1 MANSRCRHVMRIGC
15 ARHRAD
21 QIRCPV
27 CTLEMVMT
35 LKEAQKILETTRGV
49 HGALSSEEIWLDGHF
64 TADQLEA
71 IAIAMRARW
80 QALENSAV

>member
-1 MANSRCRHVMRIGC
+1 
-15 ARHRAD
+15 
-21 QIRCPV
+21 
-27 CTLEMVMT
+27 MT

-49 HGALSSEEIWLDGHF
+49 HGALSSEELRLDGHF

-71 IAIAMRARW
+71 IAIVMRARW